1 MKGILSVVAL
11 AGFMSIGF
19 GMAPAA
25 AAGPS
30 ALARA
35 SADNAAVAPLAQ
47 TVDHRRYHR
56 HYRDRHWDGDRRYYR
71 HHRPRHYDRGPSF
84 SLQFGT
90 PGYYYAPRYRAA
102 PRHAYRVGNAHV
114 RWCQDR
120 YRSYRAWDN
129 TFQPYHGPRRQC
141 FSPYS

>member
-1 MKGILSVVAL
+1 MKGFLSAL
-11 AGFMSIGF
+11 ALMGIVSLGF
-19 GMAPAA
+19 GTAPSV

-30 ALARA
+30 SLARA
-35 SADNAAVAPLAQ
+35 AVDQSAQTPLAHK
-47 TVDHRRYHR
+47 VDHRRYHR
-56 HYRDRHWDGDRRYYR
+56 HYRGGRHWGGHRRHY
-71 HHRPRHYDRGPSF
+71 RPRHYDRGLSF
-84 SLQFGT
+84 SLQFGA

-102 PRHAYRVGNAHV
+102 PRHYYRAGNAHV
-114 RWCQDR
+114 RWCHDR

>member
-1 MKGILSVVAL
+1 MKGILSALAL
-11 AGFMSIGF
+11 AGIMSIGI
-19 GMAPAA
+19 GIAPAA

-30 ALARA
+30 SLARA
-35 SADNAAVAPLAQ
+35 AVDQAAEAPLAQ
-47 TVDHRRYHR
+47 QVDHRRYHR
-56 HYRDRHWDGDRRYYR
+56 HYRDRHWGGHRRHY
-71 HHRPRHYDRGPSF
+71 RPRHYDRGLSF

-102 PRHAYRVGNAHV
+102 PRHYHRAGNAHV
-114 RWCQDR
+114 RWCYDR

-129 TFQPYHGPRRQC
+129 SFQPYHGPRRQC